1 MKRIKANNQI
11 KRAVINGKTAY
22 DITKVMPEIFYIQYN
37 YKDKKEPSFLQ
48 VLAVDKK
55 SYYADGEDV
64 RISGREII
72 HMNNRYYL
80 TADFCVLM
88 INEPRLKD
96 YKNIV
101 LKHGATEIPFN
112 GELDGLRENVQSY
125 LELAKTLGKI
135 DDL

>member
-1 MKRIKANNQI
+1 MKRVKANNQI

-22 DITKVMPEIFYIQYN
+22 DITKVMPDVFYIQYN
-37 YKDKKEPSFLQ
+37 FKNKKEPTLLQ

-55 SYYADGEDV
+55 STFDDDETV

-72 HMNNRYYL
+72 HLNRRYYL
-80 TADFCVLM
+80 TTEFCVLM
-88 INEPRLKD
+88 VNKRRIND

-101 LKHGATEIPFN
+101 LKHGTTEIPFN
-112 GELDGLRENVQSY
+112 GELAGLRENALSY
-125 LELAKTLGKI
+125 LEFAKTLGQI

>member
-22 DITKVMPEIFYIQYN
+22 DITKVLPEVFYIQYN
-37 YKDKKEPSFLQ
+37 YKDKKEPSLLQ

-72 HMNNRYYL
+72 YLNNRYYL
-80 TADFCVLM
+80 TTDFCVLM
-88 INEPRLKD
+88 INEQRLND

-101 LKHGATEIPFN
+101 LKHGATEISFN
-112 GELDGLRENVQSY
+112 GELAGLRENVLSY
-125 LELAKTLGKI
+125 LEFAKTLGQI

>member
-1 MKRIKANNQI
+1 MKRVKANNQI

-22 DITKVMPEIFYIQYN
+22 DITKVLPEVFYIQYN
-37 YKDKKEPSFLQ
+37 YKDNKEPSLLQ

-55 SYYADGEDV
+55 STFDDDETV

-72 HMNNRYYL
+72 HLNRRYYL
-80 TADFCVLM
+80 TTEFCVLM
-88 INEPRLKD
+88 VNKRRIND

-101 LKHGATEIPFN
+101 LKHGTTEIPFN
-112 GELDGLRENVQSY
+112 GELAGLRENALSY
-125 LELAKTLGKI
+125 LEFAKTLGQI

>member
-1 MKRIKANNQI
+1 MKRVKANNQI

-22 DITKVMPEIFYIQYN
+22 DITKVMPDVFYIQYN
-37 YKDKKEPSFLQ
+37 FKNKKEPTLLQ

-55 SYYADGEDV
+55 STFDDDETV

-72 HMNNRYYL
+72 HLNRRYYL
-80 TADFCVLM
+80 TTEFCVLM
-88 INEPRLKD
+88 VNKRRIND

-101 LKHGATEIPFN
+101 LKHGTTEIPFN
-112 GELDGLRENVQSY
+112 GELAGLRENALSY
-125 LELAKTLGKI
+125 LEFAKTLEQI